1 MEAKIKEPSGG
12 PFDLIV
18 VGGGAAGFFCALSAA
33 EVNPD
38 LRILV
43 LDGGKK
49 VLRKVRIS
57 GGGRCNLTHHC
68 FDPKELSERYPRGG
82 RQLRGA
88 FHHFQ
93 PKDTIEW
100 FSKRGVATKTEADG
114 RMFPVSDCS
123 QSVIDCLEKSARAA
137 KVEVWTES
145 KVREIDPPEAGN
157 LWTIKLGDGRVEKTE
172 KLCLAMGSLAHSG
185 LVQIIENLDHQV
197 VPLVPS
203 LFAFNLKGKKH

>member
-1 MEAKIKEPSGG
+1 MGAKIRESTTDPYH
-12 PFDLIV
+12 LIV

-33 EVNPD
+33 EANPN

-68 FDPKELSERYPRGG
+68 FDPKALSERYPRGG

-88 FHHFQ
+88 FHHWQ

-100 FSKRGVATKTEADG
+100 FSQRGVPTKTEAEV
-114 RMFPVSDCS
+114 PVLVGSPRGPVD
-123 QSVIDCLEKSARAA
+123 ETAA
-137 KVEVWTES
+137 
-145 KVREIDPPEAGN
+145 EAADMAAAMV
-157 LWTIKLGDGRVEKTE
+157 LGDAGGT
-172 KLCLAMGSLAHSG
+172 LSSG
-185 LVQIIENLDHQV
+185 TIEY
-197 VPLVPS
+197 
-203 LFAFNLKGKKH
+203 G